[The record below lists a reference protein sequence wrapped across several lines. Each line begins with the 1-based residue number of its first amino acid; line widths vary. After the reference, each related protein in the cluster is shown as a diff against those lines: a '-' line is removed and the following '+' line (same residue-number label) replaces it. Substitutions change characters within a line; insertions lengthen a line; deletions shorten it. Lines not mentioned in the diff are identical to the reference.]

1 MGGTTMVGSI
11 SPLQVINQ
19 KELELR
25 HRIEE
30 ARRGAEGQIQ
40 SARKEAEQIITQAN
54 QKGQAEAK
62 ALYEQRIEEARR
74 EAETIVATAHQ
85 EATTLHHQTAARLDE
100 AVRQIVELVLSVGVS
115 PSKDAGLSGSN
126 SALE

>member
-1 MGGTTMVGSI
+1 MAEFT
-11 SPLQVINQ
+11 SPLQAINR

-40 SARKEAEQIITQAN
+40 SARKEAEQIIAQAN

-74 EAETIVATAHQ
+74 EAEAIVATAYQ
-85 EATTLHHQTAARLDE
+85 EATTLRCQAATRLDE
-100 AVRQIVELVLSVGVS
+100 AARQIVELVLSVDMSLSEDV
-115 PSKDAGLSGSN
+115 GLSSSN